1 VEKFAERL
9 KNLRIEKNLTQKDLA
24 HILGFKSRSTISN
37 YENNIREPEY
47 EIIFKIS
54 EYFEVDLNFLLGKTD
69 KK

>member
-1 VEKFAERL
+1 VEKFAKIL